1 MSVERAT
8 GHSRQR
14 DCPACGAPSVILP
27 WFTGRRRTSVTCS
40 NCGANLLRVLPGAA
54 YHTLSFVTGMLAEA
68 SVFVL
73 LGLALLQKWIWLGGL
88 VLALVLLNLG
98 VSSLLNARTRIEFD
112 DTDPVSRKEVFG
124 RWYPK

>member
-14 DCPACGAPSVILP
+14 DCPACAAPSVILP
-27 WFTGRRRTSVTCS
+27 WFTGRRRTSVTCA
-40 NCGANLLRVLPGAA
+40 NCGAMLQRVLPGAA
-54 YHTLSFVTGMLAEA
+54 YYTLSLVTGMLAEA

-73 LGLALLQKWIWLGGL
+73 LGLALLQKWLWLGGL